1 MFIKR
6 DKEESLILIIIIW
19 KNIMARVGMLMHSSI
34 KNLNMSDFYYNT
46 TPQSAYSV
54 LAQRRFTFLYS
65 KRTSL

>member
-54 LAQRRFTFLYS
+54 LAQR
-65 KRTSL
+65 

>member
-54 LAQRRFTFLYS
+54 LAQRCSTFLYS